1 MSNPEKVEEIV
12 REFFEKMTF
21 EVEVEVL
28 PQAEASLPIKIKT
41 DEPQV
46 LIGQGGETL
55 AEIQRLLRIIL
66 RKQLAEDF
74 YPDID
79 INDYK
84 EKKAEYLKEMAK
96 EAAYDVAL
104 TKKEKELPPMS
115 SYERRIVHMALAER
129 VDVVSESV
137 GEGPER
143 RIVIKPT
150 P

>member
-1 MSNPEKVEEIV
+1 MPNPNKVEEITK
-12 REFFEKMTF
+12 EFFEKMTF

-28 PQAEASLPIKIKT
+28 PQVENSLPIKIKT

-84 EKKAEYLKEMAK
+84 EKKAEYLKEVAK

-137 GEGPER
+137 GEGLER
-143 RIVIKPT
+143 RIVIKPI

>member
-1 MSNPEKVEEIV
+1 MLNPKKVEEIV

-21 EVEVEVL
+21 EVEVEVFS
-28 PQAEASLPIKIKT
+28 QVEASLPIKIKT
-41 DEPQV
+41 DEPQI

-74 YPDID
+74 FPDID
-79 INDYK
+79 INEYK
-84 EKKAEYLKEMAK
+84 EKKAEYLKELAK
-96 EAAYDVAL
+96 EVADDVSL
-104 TKKEKELPPMS
+104 TKKERELTPMS
-115 SYERRIVHMALAER
+115 AYERRVVHMSLAER

-137 GEGPER
+137 GEGTER
-143 RIVIKPT
+143 RIVIKPR